1 MKKFI
6 SFVLCLII
14 LIGVLIL
21 PEPIEAHAEESTGYE
36 NYNRYYI
43 RCLYSRGPGVKDS
56 GLLRCSGG
64 YTDCDFS
71 IDKKLALVKKVYQDG
86 SGDSNG
92 SVYCEMRLYLFDE
105 SGVYLAGDYNNFGR
119 VQDYVSY
126 VLHKPSLSIRGQY
139 YFYEGD
145 NYEWKK
151 KDIEVERED
160 SFGAVMTWGS
170 AELTETGFFH
180 TNIPIFASEEQVY
193 QYINGEIDERS
204 ALNYA
209 SDISDIRYDLEVP
222 KNIKIKDIQESL
234 APGYFLITWEQTDEN
249 YKNWQTE
256 IYRYVDFKYRN
267 SVLIFSWADWKYVDD
282 YYVGQTIVE
291 THKLSYK
298 HRHME
303 NVDDDE
309 LVDRITSQYPTEYGG
324 VYKYGDEKIY
334 MRNYYFDG
342 QYRHYSNWIVLEFD
356 PEEDAWI
363 NPNMNSSVV
372 EKEGSELITD
382 SSGVPIQPDSDLV
395 IDSEYTGVI
404 NENYERV
411 DGTDLISWI
420 KSGFG
425 IGGENGVLAIMKESF
440 SFIPG
445 EIWAVFVAGISL
457 MVVVAV
463 FKFIRG

>member
-6 SFVLCLII
+6 SFVLCLIM
-14 LIGVLIL
+14 LIGVLVL
-21 PEPIEAHAEESTGYE
+21 PEPIEVQAEESNESKEYYVELLASSVNTFGSDDFKGEYSSFKVKYNTDIVMYLVHGSSFLELRMLVVLPDGSLDDLIGSGY
-36 NYNRYYI
+36 NLRYYANDVTLG
-43 RCLYSRGPGVKDS
+43 LYIDGCYKFY
-56 GLLRCSGG
+56 GG
-64 YTDCDFS
+64 RDYNF
-71 IDKKLALVKKVYQDG
+71 YQKTVEKEG
-86 SGDSNG
+86 AGGTFKWTTSTI
-92 SVYCEMRLYLFDE
+92 EE
-105 SGVYLAGDYNNFGR
+105 SGFI
-119 VQDYVSY
+119 S
-126 VLHKPSLSIRGQY
+126 
-139 YFYEGD
+139 
-145 NYEWKK
+145 
-151 KDIEVERED
+151 
-160 SFGAVMTWGS
+160 
-170 AELTETGFFH
+170 
-180 TNIPIFASEEQVY
+180 TNIPIFENKDAAIGFLGGSVSIKDA
-193 QYINGEIDERS
+193 INYDT
-204 ALNYA
+204 
-209 SDISDIRYDLEVP
+209 DISDIKYDLEVP

-282 YYVGQTIVE
+282 YYVGQTIIE

-303 NVDDDE
+303 NVDDD
-309 LVDRITSQYPTEYGG
+309 LLTDRIYADYPTEYGG
-324 VYKYGDEKIY
+324 IYKYGDEKIY
-334 MRNYYFDG
+334 MRNFYFDG

-363 NPNMNSSVV
+363 NPNMNSSIV

-382 SSGVPIQPDSDLV
+382 GSGVPIQPDSDLV

-425 IGGENGVLAIMKESF
+425 IGGDNGVLAIMKESF

>member
-6 SFVLCLII
+6 SFILCLII
-14 LIGVLIL
+14 LIGVL
-21 PEPIEAHAEESTGYE
+21 PGTVEVHAEEETY
-36 NYNRYYI
+36 RYYVTG
-43 RCLYSRGPGVKDS
+43 LFSYLKHASRGYRGEFVNIDFNSDKKIAGYLVQGSDSCYINLYVFDDSSYKDIGQFLQNVSNYINYSTNISGSYITGNYEFDNVDIPSKEIFWWTEYELDIDIMGNFSWSTPNIKDS
-56 GLLRCSGG
+56 G
-64 YTDCDFS
+64 
-71 IDKKLALVKKVYQDG
+71 
-86 SGDSNG
+86 
-92 SVYCEMRLYLFDE
+92 YL
-105 SGVYLAGDYNNFGR
+105 S
-119 VQDYVSY
+119 
-126 VLHKPSLSIRGQY
+126 
-139 YFYEGD
+139 
-145 NYEWKK
+145 
-151 KDIEVERED
+151 
-160 SFGAVMTWGS
+160 
-170 AELTETGFFH
+170 
-180 TNIPIFASEEQVY
+180 TNIPYFASEEECMK
-193 QYINGEIDERS
+193 YISGEIDERS